1 MKASVLQAAF
11 DQSYSSIVVT
21 DSSFDDGGP
30 WIVYVNDAF
39 CTMTG
44 YDEDELI
51 GQNPRILQG
60 EDTDRDVIDS
70 LKQALQAGIFWE
82 GQAVNY
88 RKDGTPYQVR
98 WNISP
103 VSDDDGEI
111 DFFVSVQHDITTE
124 VEAQRNRALLT
135 GALDAATDAIAV
147 LDAKGRIFLANR
159 TLGRVAGRE
168 SSDLIGE
175 TLREALDLA
184 PNDDVPARQLQRLG
198 PDDSVREVVEV
209 RPSKDAIM
217 HVELRINAVP
227 DTIDRDEAHYIVLGS
242 DVTDRVEVE
251 RKLREEA
258 ERDELT
264 GLLNRRASD
273 AILQERL
280 RNARET
286 GRKAVAIMADIDRF
300 KPVNDSYGHAAG
312 DRVLTSVADA
322 MQRTVRSDDAVI
334 RWGGEEILV
343 LVRDGG
349 ERAGRDLAE
358 RLRTAIAELHD
369 EQVGSVTASFGVA
382 TVRPD
387 DTADVWIER
396 ADAALYEAK
405 EAGRNRVE
413 IAEREASSS

>member
-30 WIVYVNDAF
+30 WIVYVNHAF

-70 LKQALQAGIFWE
+70 LKQALHAGIFWE

-103 VSDDDGEI
+103 VTDDDGEI

-184 PNDDVPARQLQRLG
+184 PNDDVPAQQLQRLG

-209 RPSKDAIM
+209 RPSNDTIM
-217 HVELRINAVP
+217 HVELRINSVP
-227 DTIDRDEAHYIVLGS
+227 DAIDSDEAHYIVLGS

-251 RKLREEA
+251 RKLRQEA

-300 KPVNDSYGHAAG
+300 KPVNDTYGHAAG

-369 EQVGSVTASFGVA
+369 DEVGSVTASFGVA

-387 DTADVWIER
+387 DTADAWIER

-413 IAEREASSS
+413 IAEHEAPSS